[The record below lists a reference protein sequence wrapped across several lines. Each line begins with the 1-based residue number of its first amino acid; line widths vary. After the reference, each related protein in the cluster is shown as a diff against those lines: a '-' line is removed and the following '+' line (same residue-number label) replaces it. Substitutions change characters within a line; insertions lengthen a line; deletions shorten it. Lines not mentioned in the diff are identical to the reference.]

1 MIANDAK
8 SLNRPKIPFTYEIH
22 RRIQQ
27 SDEVQESQC
36 MQATKN
42 NTVFCSLHVQITS
55 RSSDDLPPQS
65 SAQQAVAYCIAIQ
78 ISYALA
84 SRTNKPSGA
93 SDAGSWHG
101 HVGDPELS
109 TAGTLHRG
117 VVGQEAVVEG
127 LDNVAAV
134 DEDR

>member
-1 MIANDAK
+1 MK
-8 SLNRPKIPFTYEIH
+8 SIEESNNLTKYKNPSACKQLKTIP
-22 RRIQQ
+22 
-27 SDEVQESQC
+27 
-36 MQATKN
+36 
-42 NTVFCSLHVQITS
+42 FCSLHVQITS

-84 SRTNKPSGA
+84 SRTNKPSSA
-93 SDAGSWHG
+93 SDDGSWHG